1 MMEQNKY
8 TLSMANQAI
17 ESGDYETFLSLCT
30 EDTHWN
36 FVGERTLVGK
46 EAVRDYFR
54 EVYHV
59 PPVFDVRRMFAE
71 GDHVIAMGS
80 IRLADRDGVQMEYE
94 YCDVW
99 ELRGG
104 KLHGLK
110 AYVIEPRQK

>member
-8 TLSMANQAI
+8 TLSLANQAI

-30 EDTHWN
+30 EDTHWD

-46 EAVRDYFR
+46 DAVRDYFR

-59 PPVFDVRRMFAE
+59 PPVFDVRQVFAE
-71 GDHVIAMGS
+71 GDHVMAMGN
-80 IRLADRDGVQMEYE
+80 IRLADSNGVEVEYE

-110 AYVIEPRQK
+110 AYVIEAPRK